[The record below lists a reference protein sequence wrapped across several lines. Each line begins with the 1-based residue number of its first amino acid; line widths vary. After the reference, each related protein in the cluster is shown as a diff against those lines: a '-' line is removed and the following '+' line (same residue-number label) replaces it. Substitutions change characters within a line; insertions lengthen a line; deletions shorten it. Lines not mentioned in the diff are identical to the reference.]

1 MCPIDRNSYPS
12 ILKYVSWRCHSQVET
27 THERNR
33 LVDHAH
39 LLVLS
44 VSNILNPKETTHVR
58 PVERPRLEVT
68 RRSLHHD
75 IRVKAHQRL
84 LRVKTV
90 DRCSLV

>member
-1 MCPIDRNSYPS
+1 MYPIDRNSYLS
-12 ILKYVSWRCHSQVET
+12 VLRSVSWRCHSQVET
-27 THERNR
+27 THERDR

-44 VSNILNPKETTHVR
+44 VSDGSGPKETTHMR
-58 PVERPRLEVT
+58 PVKRPRLKVT

-75 IRVKAHQRL
+75 VRVKAHQRL

-90 DRCSLV
+90 NRGSLV